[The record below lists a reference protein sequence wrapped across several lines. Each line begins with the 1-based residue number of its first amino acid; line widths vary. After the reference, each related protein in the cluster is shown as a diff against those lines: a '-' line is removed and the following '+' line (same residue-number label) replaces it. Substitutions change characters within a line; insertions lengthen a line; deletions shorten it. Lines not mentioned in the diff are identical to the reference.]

1 MQRICRR
8 TKYRIQP
15 RGFQHDLSAARE
27 LFRRGAYLNAFDLYE
42 QFIAVY
48 PEAAVPLLAKV
59 YDLYQTFPFK
69 DRYHLYQERIFDF
82 NIKPDDKVLDMG
94 SGHIPFPLATHL
106 ADIAIQDHHYGRAG
120 VPFKHIAGKPVF
132 ECDIEST
139 PFEDKEFEFVY
150 CSHVLEHA
158 RNPERAC
165 RELMRIAKRGY
176 IETPT
181 KAKDIFLNSAKISNH
196 NFYVEAVDGRLI
208 FTPYTDEEIEG
219 FQCSIL
225 MEMHTT
231 PRTSREKAFSALL
244 YLKPQLVNTMF
255 LWNDWFEFRT
265 RPVPADPP
273 AKIRNQADDDDFP
286 MGITIQ
292 EVRNLVSPDTSP
304 GSARLRFLQL
314 HPFYPQ
320 YLYDFYRD
328 NPKLAAASFEEQTNA
343 LIHDG
348 FSAVHMLP
356 PYLSQYGYDAQL
368 VVPNNVYA
376 QERWLVEHG
385 IHMKKNQERFYDIVR
400 RQIETFKPHVLYIC
414 DPVTFASDFIRSLA
428 WRPDLVVAWRAAD
441 IPGQTDWTEFDIILS
456 SLAGIRK
463 AALSLG
469 ARAAEEFFPGFP
481 ARISQALQHA
491 QPEYDLVFTGQWTLT
506 QHLPRNRYL
515 EAIAKAASRPGR
527 TFTCGFYLSG
537 QLDMVTPE
545 VFQFQRGPRFGI
557 PMYQALR
564 SGKIAFDARG
574 TLDFKGSHQRKSQ
587 DLAGRETA
595 NMRIFEATG
604 SGAFLL
610 TEHFD
615 NLQRYFEPGKEIE
628 TFRDKKELIEK
639 IDYYLSHPEKCRRIA
654 WRGQQRCLKNYSM
667 EKRAGAFDRIMRS
680 YIGNRTKSDQKDTVP
695 VPFDQQHSETVSDLV
710 EQAKTALHKWKTT
723 HNDNYQ

>member
-1 MQRICRR
+1 LQ
-8 TKYRIQP
+8 Y
-15 RGFQHDLSAARE
+15 DLSAARE
-27 LFRRGAYLNAFDLYE
+27 LFRRRSYLNAFDLYE

-48 PEAAVPLLAKV
+48 PEAAVPLLAEV
-59 YDLYQTFPFK
+59 YDLYQKFSYR
-69 DRYHLYQERIFDF
+69 DRYHLYQERVFNF
-82 NIKPDDKVLDMG
+82 NIGPDDKVLDMG

-106 ADIAIQDHHYGRAG
+106 ADIALQDHHYGRAG
-120 VPFKHIAGKPVF
+120 VPFKYVAGKPVF
-132 ECDIEST
+132 ECDLEST
-139 PFEDKEFEFVY
+139 PFEDKEFDFVY

-158 RNPERAC
+158 RNPEIAC
-165 RELMRIAKRGY
+165 RELIRIAKRGY

-181 KAKDIFLNSAKISNH
+181 KAKDIFLSSAKISNH
-196 NFYVEAVDGRLI
+196 YFYAEAFDGRLI
-208 FTPYTDEEIEG
+208 FTPYSDEEIEG

-225 MEMHTT
+225 MEMHTS
-231 PRTSREKAFSALL
+231 PRTSREKAFSALI

-255 LWNDWFEFRT
+255 PWNDRFEFRT
-265 RPVPADPP
+265 RSVMADPP
-273 AKIRNQADDDDFP
+273 ANTRNQADGSDAQ

-292 EVRNLVSPDTSP
+292 EGRNLVPPDISSSP
-304 GSARLRFLQL
+304 ARLRFLQL

-320 YLYDFYRD
+320 YLNDFYKN
-328 NPKLAAASFEEQTNA
+328 NPKLAAVSFEEQTNA

-356 PYLSQYGYDAQL
+356 PYLSQYGYDTQL

-376 QERWLVEHG
+376 QELWLAEHG
-385 IHMKKNQERFYDIVR
+385 IHLKKNQERFYDIVR

-441 IPGQTDWTEFDIILS
+441 IPRQTDWTEFDIILS
-456 SLAGIRK
+456 SLAGVRK

-469 ARAAEEFFPGFP
+469 ARAVEEFYPGFP
-481 ARISQALQHA
+481 ARISQAVQQV

-515 EAIAKAASRPGR
+515 ESIAKAASRPGR

-537 QLDMVTPE
+537 QLDRVTPE
-545 VFQFQRGPRFGI
+545 VFQFQRGPRFGL
-557 PMYQALR
+557 PMYQSLR
-564 SGKIAFDARG
+564 SGRIAFDARG
-574 TLDFKGSHQRKSQ
+574 TIDFKGSHQGRSQ

-595 NMRIFEATG
+595 NMRTFEATG

-610 TEHFD
+610 TEHFG

-639 IDYYLSHPEKCRRIA
+639 IDYYLAHPEKCRQIA
-654 WRGQQRCLKNYSM
+654 RRGQQRCLKDYSM
-667 EKRAGAFDRIMRS
+667 EKRAEDFDRIMRS
-680 YIGNRTKSDQKDTVP
+680 YIGHRTKSDQRGTVP
-695 VPFDQQHSETVSDLV
+695 VPFGQQYLETVTDLV
-710 EQAKTALHKWKTT
+710 AQAKTALHK
-723 HNDNYQ
+723 